1 MTDIYKELQKGIDK
15 KQILKDEKMTNHTSF
30 KIGGPADFF
39 VKIQDVKELKFVL
52 EFANKNNIPIT
63 VIGNGTNLLVS
74 DKGIRGIVLKIE
86 LTDFRIVRL
95 KERAEITISSGCA
108 VGKLSNIAL
117 KEELEG
123 LEFLAG
129 IPGTVGGAIRMNAG
143 AYGSEM
149 KDIVIST
156 RYMEKDGK
164 IKKLNLAEH
173 DFSYRNSI
181 FSKMNDVIII
191 ETTIQAGYGKSEE
204 IKAKINE
211 YMKSRIEKQPLDLP
225 NAGSTFKRKGDM
237 ITAKLI
243 DECGLKGYRVGDA
256 AVSEKHAGFV
266 VNLGNATAKDV
277 LELTDY
283 IKAKIKEQKGVEIE
297 LEILTIGEM

>member
-1 MTDIYKELQKGIDK
+1 MIDIYKELQKGIDK
-15 KQILKDEKMTNHTSF
+15 KQILKDEKMSKHTSF

-39 VKIQDVKELKFVL
+39 VKIQDIKELKFVL
-52 EFANKNNIPIT
+52 DFASKNNIPIT
-63 VIGNGTNLLVS
+63 VIGNGTNLLVL
-74 DKGIRGIVLKIE
+74 DRGIRGIVLKIE
-86 LTDFRIVRL
+86 LTDFRIVRQ

-156 RYMEKDGK
+156 KYMEIDGK

-173 DFSYRNSI
+173 EFSYRNSI
-181 FSKMNDVIII
+181 FSKLKDVIII
-191 ETTIQAGYGKSEE
+191 ETTIQAGYGNAEE
-204 IKAKINE
+204 IKLKINE

-225 NAGSTFKRKGDM
+225 NAGSTFKRKGEY

-243 DECGLKGYRVGDA
+243 DECGLKGYRIGDA

-266 VNLGNATAKDV
+266 VNLGNATAKEV

-283 IKAKIKEQKGVEIE
+283 IKAEIKKQKGIEIE
-297 LEILTIGEM
+297 LEVLTIGEM

>member
-1 MTDIYKELQKGIDK
+1 MS
-15 KQILKDEKMTNHTSF
+15 NHTSF

-52 EFANKNNIPIT
+52 ELANKNNIPIT

-74 DKGIRGIVLKIE
+74 DKGSRGIVLKIE
-86 LTDFRIVRL
+86 LTYFRIVRL

-181 FSKMNDVIII
+181 FSKMKDVIIV

>member
-1 MTDIYKELQKGIDK
+1 MIDIYKELQKGIDK
-15 KQILKDEKMTNHTSF
+15 KQILKDEKMSKHTSF

-39 VKIQDVKELKFVL
+39 VKIQNIKELKFVL
-52 EFANKNNIPIT
+52 DFVNKNNIPIT
-63 VIGNGTNLLVS
+63 VVGNGTNLLVS

-86 LTDFRIVRL
+86 LTDFRIVRM
-95 KERAEITISSGCA
+95 KDKAEITISSGCP

-117 KEELEG
+117 KEELTG

-181 FSKMNDVIII
+181 FSKMDNVIII
-191 ETTIQAGYGKSEE
+191 ETTIQTGYGNAEE

-211 YMKSRIEKQPLDLP
+211 YMKSRTEKQPLDLP
-225 NAGSTFKRKGDM
+225 NAGSTFKRKDNV

-243 DECGLKGYRVGDA
+243 DECGLKGYRIGDA

-283 IKAKIKEQKGVEIE
+283 IKLEIKKQKEIEIE
-297 LEILTIGEM
+297 LEVLTIGEI